1 IQWGHAT
8 YAESGGQDVSCVRPP
23 QGAGCWGPSPREEG
37 PRSDMKRREL
47 FVSFSSPSNG
57 HFLHQKCLG
66 PVIPDTLDSS
76 FVRVFT
82 RSPRRRGPAASRQS
96 LLLRLVEISQIRRR
110 LILLRGHQV
119 AIGAQEIILL
129 ADDHMMVV
137 LGTNR
142 LAPDRV
148 FFCI

>member
-1 IQWGHAT
+1 MDGSRSLLI
-8 YAESGGQDVSCVRPP
+8 
-23 QGAGCWGPSPREEG
+23 
-37 PRSDMKRREL
+37 RSD
-47 FVSFSSPSNG
+47 SSLALRCRKGAIHP
-57 HFLHQKCLG
+57 
-66 PVIPDTLDSS
+66 II
-76 FVRVFT
+76 
-82 RSPRRRGPAASRQS
+82 RSPRRRGRAASRRL

-148 FFCI
+148 FFCIAKVLVGDGART